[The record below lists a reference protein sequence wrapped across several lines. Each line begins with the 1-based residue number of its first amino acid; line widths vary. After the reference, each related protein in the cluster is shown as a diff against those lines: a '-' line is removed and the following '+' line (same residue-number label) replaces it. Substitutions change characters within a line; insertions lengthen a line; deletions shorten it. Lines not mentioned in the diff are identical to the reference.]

1 MHSRNIG
8 ESMSLPLNGIKI
20 LDFTTLLPGPYAT
33 QLLADMGAD
42 VLRIESPTRPDLVKF
57 MPPML
62 GKGKDKVSAVHASLN
77 RNKQCIAIDLKSDQ
91 AKGIIYKLIKEYDIL
106 IEQFRPNVMKR
117 LGLDYESLKK
127 IQPKLIYCSI
137 TGYGQTGPLKDKAGH
152 DINYLALSGLASYS
166 GRKETGPVLSGTQ
179 IADIAGGSHHAVMAI
194 QAAIIQRSVN
204 GDGQY
209 LDISMSDAA
218 LTLTTMFGASALAGG
233 KSPELG
239 CEMLNGGLF
248 YDYYETSDG
257 RYLSLGSLEPV
268 FASKVLEALDMNEW
282 AAKLADQRLDAQREV
297 REKFKSIFKQHP
309 LEYWLAIFVPLDAC
323 VEPVLTTEEAF
334 SHPHFIERG
343 MISSAATEEGIII
356 PQLSSALPFRSNK
369 IHQAGKCLGAD
380 TDKVLNEFGFDR
392 SEINA
397 LRKERVIK

>member
-1 MHSRNIG
+1 MT
-8 ESMSLPLNGIKI
+8 LPLKGIKI

-42 VLRIESPTRPDLVKF
+42 VLRVESPSRPDLVKF

-62 GKGKDKVSAVHASLN
+62 GEGKHKVSAVHASLN
-77 RNKQCIAIDLKSDQ
+77 RNKQCIAIDLKSDE
-91 AKGIIYKLIKEYDIL
+91 AKEIIHRLIKEYDIV

-117 LGLDYESLKK
+117 LGLDYEALKK

-137 TGYGQTGPLKDKAGH
+137 TGYGQTGPLKDRAGH

-166 GRKETGPVLSGTQ
+166 GRKDTGPVLSGTQ

-194 QAAIIQRSVN
+194 QAAIIQRAVS
-204 GDGQY
+204 GSGQY

-218 LTLTTMFGASALAGG
+218 LTLTTMFGASALASG

-239 CEMLNGGLF
+239 GEMLNGGLF

-268 FASKVLEALDMNEW
+268 FAAKVLDALSMNDW
-282 AAKLADQRLDAQREV
+282 AAKLSDQQFDVQNEV
-297 REKFKSIFKQHP
+297 RDKFKMVFKERS
-309 LEYWLAIFVPLDAC
+309 LEYWIAIFEPLDAC

-343 MISSAATEEGIII
+343 MISNALMEEGGGIL
-356 PQLSSALPFRSNK
+356 QLNSALPFRSDK
-369 IHQAGKCLGAD
+369 VHQAGKSLGAD
-380 TDKVLNEFGFDR
+380 TDKVLKNIGFDET
-392 SEINA
+392 EINV
-397 LRKERVIK
+397 LRAERIIK

>member
-1 MHSRNIG
+1 MT
-8 ESMSLPLNGIKI
+8 LPLKGIKI

-33 QLLADMGAD
+33 QLLADMGAE
-42 VLRIESPTRPDLVKF
+42 VIRIESPTRPDLVKF
-57 MPPML
+57 MSPMVGE
-62 GKGKDKVSAVHASLN
+62 GKNKVSAVHASLN
-77 RNKQCIAIDLKSDQ
+77 RNKQCIAVDLKSDE
-91 AKGIIYKLIKEYDIL
+91 AKGIIHRLLKEYDIV

-137 TGYGQTGPLKDKAGH
+137 TGYGQTGPLKDRAGH

-194 QAAIIQRSVN
+194 QAAIIQRSVS

-209 LDISMSDAA
+209 LDISMSDSA
-218 LTLTTMFGASALAGG
+218 LALTTMFGASALASG

-239 CEMLNGGLF
+239 GEMLNGGLF

-268 FASKVLEALDMNEW
+268 FATKVLEALGMNEW
-282 AAKLADQRLDAQREV
+282 ASKLSDQRVDIQNQV
-297 REKFKSIFKQHP
+297 REQFKMVFKQHS
-309 LEYWLAIFVPLDAC
+309 LKYWLAIFEPLDAC

-343 MISSAATEEGIII
+343 MISNALMEEGESI
-356 PQLSSALPFRSNK
+356 PQLNSALPFRPEK
-369 IHQAGKCLGAD
+369 AHQAGKGLGAD
-380 TDKVLNEFGFDR
+380 TDNVLKMIGFD
-392 SEINA
+392 EAKINV
-397 LRKERVIK
+397 LRAERIIK

>member
-1 MHSRNIG
+1 MT
-8 ESMSLPLNGIKI
+8 LPLKGIKI
-20 LDFTTLLPGPYAT
+20 LDFSALLPGPYAT
-33 QLLADMGAD
+33 QLLADMGAE

-62 GKGKDKVSAVHASLN
+62 GEGKNKVSAVHASLN
-77 RNKQCIAIDLKSDQ
+77 RNKQCMAIDLKRDE
-91 AKGIIYKLIKEYDIL
+91 AKDIIHRLIKEYDIV

-117 LGLDYESLKK
+117 LGLDYASLKK

-137 TGYGQTGPLKDKAGH
+137 TGYGQTGPLKDRAGH

-194 QAAIIQRSVN
+194 QAAIIQRSAS
-204 GDGQY
+204 GEGQY

-218 LTLTTMFGASALAGG
+218 LALTTMFGASSLASG

-239 CEMLNGGLF
+239 GEMLNGGLF
-248 YDYYETSDG
+248 YDYYETSEG

-268 FASKVLEALDMNEW
+268 FAAKVLEVLDMNDW
-282 AAKLADQRLDAQREV
+282 AAKLSDQRIEVQAEV
-297 REKFKSIFKQHP
+297 REQFKVVFKQHT
-309 LEYWLAIFVPLDAC
+309 LEYWLAIFEPLDAC

-343 MISSAATEEGIII
+343 MISSAQMEDGGSM
-356 PQLSSALPFRSNK
+356 PQLNTALPFRSDK
-369 IHQAGKCLGAD
+369 VHQAGKGLGAD
-380 TDKVLNEFGFDR
+380 TDKVLKTIGFD
-392 SEINA
+392 EADVYA
-397 LRKERVIK
+397 LRAERIIK